1 MLTKILFTALVVA
14 VVYALY
20 RFRARTGQTQ
30 GKRAGS
36 PPKQGQLMRGPRGGS
51 RIGRIAAYSLVG
63 LIVLISAGFYYL
75 HWQEQH
81 RIVMIRV
88 IDGRSG
94 NATTYRAYKK
104 SIDGSRF
111 ESLDGKTVIL
121 GEAERV
127 EMVEDR

>member
-14 VVYALY
+14 IVYALY
-20 RFRARTGQTQ
+20 RFRARTGQLQ
-30 GKRAGS
+30 GG
-36 PPKQGQLMRGPRGGS
+36 RGEKPRPAAPVPRGGS

-63 LIVLISAGFYYL
+63 LTVLISAGFYYL
-75 HWQEQH
+75 HWKEQH

-104 SIDGSRF
+104 SIEGNRF
-111 ESLDGKTVIL
+111 QSLDGKTVIL

>member
-1 MLTKILFTALVVA
+1 MLTKILFTALIVA
-14 VVYALY
+14 AVYALY
-20 RFRARTGQTQ
+20 RFRSRTAGRGGAPAR
-30 GKRAGS
+30 AAD
-36 PPKQGQLMRGPRGGS
+36 PVPPRGTS
-51 RIGRIAAYSLVG
+51 RIGRIAAYGLVG
-63 LIVLISAGFYYL
+63 LIIAISAGFYYL

-94 NATTYRAYKK
+94 NATTYQAYKK
-104 SIDGSRF
+104 SISGSRF

-127 EMVEDR
+127 EMVERP